1 MDKFCETSEFSA
13 PTGKAVTLDG
23 DLRLLVTGDG
33 EAFER
38 IYAATRRAVFG
49 FALSILKNRHDAE
62 DVMHDVYVSVFNAA
76 AAYKPGGK
84 PMAWILKITKNLCL
98 KSIRAGKRKSFDSET
113 ELQNMLAEDSALSV
127 DEKMFMAEVMESLSD
142 TEREIVVLHAVSGF
156 KHREIADVL
165 DLPLPTVLSKYNRAL
180 EKLRKKIR

>member
-1 MDKFCETSEFSA
+1 
-13 PTGKAVTLDG
+13 
-23 DLRLLVTGDG
+23 
-33 EAFER
+33 
-38 IYAATRRAVFG
+38 
-49 FALSILKNRHDAE
+49 
-62 DVMHDVYVSVFNAA
+62 
-76 AAYKPGGK
+76 
-84 PMAWILKITKNLCL
+84 MAWILKITKNLCL

-113 ELQNMLAEDSALSV
+113 ELQNMLAEDSTLSV

>member
-49 FALSILKNRHDAE
+49 FALSILKNRQDAE
-62 DVMHDVYVSVFNAA
+62 DVMHDVYVSVFNA

-113 ELQNMLAEDSALSV
+113 ELQNMLAEDSTLSV

-165 DLPLPTVLSKYNRAL
+165 DLPLPTDLSKYNRAL

>member
-1 MDKFCETSEFSA
+1 MDRFCETSEIVSA
-13 PTGKAVTLDG
+13 PAEKAVTLDG
-23 DLRLLVTGDG
+23 DLRLLQTGDG

-62 DVMHDVYVSVFNAA
+62 DVMHDVYVSVYNAA
-76 AAYKPGGK
+76 ASYRSNGK

-98 KSIRAGKRKSFDSET
+98 KNIRAGKRKSFDSET
-113 ELQNMLAEDSALSV
+113 ELQNMLAEDSTLSA
-127 DEKMFMAEVMESLSD
+127 DDKMFMAQVMQTLSD

-156 KHREIADVL
+156 KHREIADIL
-165 DLPLPTVLSKYNRAL
+165 DLTLPTVLSKYNRAL
-180 EKLRKKIR
+180 EKLRKKI